1 MRVVILGCGRVGS
14 TLARSLVRDGH
25 AVAVIDRNER
35 QFERLGDSFAGSTIV
50 GTGLDE
56 DVLIQAGIEEAD
68 VFVATTNGDNTAIMA
83 SQIAREVFEVSRV
96 ITRIYDPVRE
106 ELYRELG
113 LDTIGS
119 TTVMTDLIRNKIGG
133 GTNAAAGE

>member
-14 TLARSLVRDGH
+14 TLARSLADDGH
-25 AVAVIDRNER
+25 AVSVIDRNER
-35 QFERLGDSFAGSTIV
+35 QFERLGDSFPGGTVV

-56 DVLIQAGIEEAD
+56 DVLMRAGIEEAD

-113 LDTIGS
+113 LDTVCS
-119 TTVMTDLIRNKIGG
+119 TSVMTDLIRSKIGG
-133 GTNAAAGE
+133 GTDAAAGE